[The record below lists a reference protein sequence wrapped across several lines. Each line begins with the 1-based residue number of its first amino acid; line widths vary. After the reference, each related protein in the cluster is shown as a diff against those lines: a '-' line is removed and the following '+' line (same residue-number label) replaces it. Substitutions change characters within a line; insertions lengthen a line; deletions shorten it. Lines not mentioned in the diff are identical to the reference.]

1 MCGGNIK
8 HEVKDLDN
16 IEAIFEKY
24 NGIFNCGKNID
35 MITRELEICGKKSY
49 IFFIDG
55 FAKESVIEKILE
67 FLLSTDDSA
76 LMENA
81 DVFARHR
88 VPYNE
93 IELTEDCEAIK
104 KGVFSG
110 MLALFVDGF
119 SNCILIDTREYP
131 QRETSEPE
139 KDKVFRGSK
148 DGFVETI
155 ILNAALIR
163 RRIRMP
169 ELMLEPFTVGESSKT
184 DVAVCYIDGRADK
197 KTVGEIKRRISNLKI
212 DALTMNQQTLSDH
225 IFKTCRFNPFP
236 KIKYTERPDTA
247 SAQILEGDVIILVD
261 NSPSA
266 MIIPSSFFD
275 LMDEANDYYFPPLT
289 GTYLRL
295 TRFAVMI
302 TTLFLTPLWLLF
314 VKNPGLLP
322 ENMAFLG
329 KSDCAVPVFL
339 QLIILEVAV
348 DGLKL
353 ASLYTPNMLS
363 TPLSMIGAIV
373 LGDFAVNSGLFSA
386 EAMLYMAFVTVANFS
401 IPSYEMGYALKFTR
415 IVLLAAVQIFGG
427 WGLAIAA
434 AAIFVLLSC
443 SKTVTGKGYMYPLV
457 PFDGKMLA
465 HKLFR
470 MKEE

>member
-1 MCGGNIK
+1 M
-8 HEVKDLDN
+8 DN
-16 IEAIFEKY
+16 IDAIFEKY
-24 NGIFNCGKNID
+24 NGIFRCNRNID
-35 MITRELEICGKKSY
+35 MISRELEICGKRAY
-49 IFFIDG
+49 IFFVDG

-67 FLLSTDDSA
+67 FLLSTDNEA

-81 DVFARHR
+81 EIFCKHR

-93 IELTEDCEAIK
+93 IELSNDCETIK
-104 KGVFSG
+104 KSVFSG

-119 SNCILIDTREYP
+119 SKCILIDTRTYP
-131 QRETSEPE
+131 QRDTSEPE

-155 ILNAALIR
+155 ILNTALIR
-163 RRIRMP
+163 RRIRIP
-169 ELMLEPFTVGESSKT
+169 ELMLEAFTVGKSSKT
-184 DVAVCYIDGRADK
+184 DVAVCYIEGRADK
-197 KTVGEIKRRISNLKI
+197 KTVAEIKKRISNLEI
-212 DALTMNQQTLSDH
+212 DALTMNQQTLADH
-225 IFKTCRFNPFP
+225 IFKSNRFNPFP

-247 SAQILEGDVIILVD
+247 SAQILEGDIVILVD
-261 NSPSA
+261 NSPAA

-295 TRFAVMI
+295 TRFAVLI

-314 VKNPGLLP
+314 VKNPDILPKSLL
-322 ENMAFLG
+322 FLA
-329 KSDCAVPVFL
+329 KSDCSVPVFF

-415 IVLLAAVQIFGG
+415 IILLVFVQLFGG
-427 WGLAIAA
+427 WGLIIAA
-434 AAIFVLLSC
+434 VGIFTLLAC
-443 SKTVTGKGYMYPLV
+443 SKTITGKGYMYPLI

-470 MKEE
+470 MKEEYWEINKQ